1 MSGMIHWF
9 YSMVFHMVSD
19 SFSSLPISSELI
31 ANLEALGY
39 KKMTAIQAQGL
50 PHVLAGKDLIAKAKT
65 GSGKTA
71 TFGLGLL
78 NQINPRFFAVQAMVL
93 CPTRELAD
101 QVGKELRKL
110 ARVIPNVKVVMLCG
124 GKPFWP
130 QKSSLEYG
138 AHIVVG
144 TPGRIQD
151 HLGKETLNLDALIM
165 LVLDEADR
173 MLDMGFI
180 EEINSIIAKTPAKR
194 QTLLFSATYPDTID
208 KMSRRIQKTPVTVT
222 VESEHQNEVI
232 EQVFYQTKKNNRNH
246 VLLALFEHYQ
256 PKTTLVFCHTKIQCD
271 EVAQFLRDKKIQAL
285 AIHGDLEQ
293 RDRDQILLRFT
304 NHSCSVLVATD
315 VAARGLDIKL
325 LEAVINYELPH
336 NSDIYVHRIGRTGR
350 AGEKGIAL
358 SIFTESEQIRVKGI
372 ESFQNKACIMGEVTD
387 LKRDSSF
394 FMQAPMVTIQL
405 DAGRKAKIRPGDI
418 LGALTGDAGLS
429 SSQIGKIDIFD
440 IVSYVA
446 VERDVMNSVLDYYVD
461 GKVKGRNVRARKIG

>member
-1 MSGMIHWF
+1 
-9 YSMVFHMVSD
+9 
-19 SFSSLPISSELI
+19 
-31 ANLEALGY
+31 
-39 KKMTAIQAQGL
+39 
-50 PHVLAGKDLIAKAKT
+50 
-65 GSGKTA
+65 
-71 TFGLGLL
+71 LGLL
-78 NQINPRFFAVQAMVL
+78 NKINPRFFGVQAMVL

-110 ARVIPNVKVVMLCG
+110 ARAIPNIKVVMLTG

-130 QKSSLEYG
+130 QKSSLAYG

-151 HLGKETLNLDALIM
+151 HLGKQTLNLEGLEM

-173 MLDMGFI
+173 MLDMGFA
-180 EEINSIIAKTPAKR
+180 EEINSIIARTPAKR

-208 KMSRRIQKTPVTVT
+208 QMSRRIQQDPITVT
-222 VESEHQNEVI
+222 VESEHKSEVI
-232 EQVFYQTKKNNRNH
+232 EQVFYQSKKHNRNDA
-246 VLLALFEHYQ
+246 LLALFEHYQ
-256 PKTTLVFCHTKIQCD
+256 PETTLVFCHTKIQCD
-271 EVAQFLRDKKIQAL
+271 EVAQFLRDQNIQAL

-315 VAARGLDIKL
+315 VAARGLDIKSL
-325 LEAVINYELPH
+325 AAVINYELPH
-336 NSDIYVHRIGRTGR
+336 DPEIYVHRIGRTGR

-358 SIFTESEQIRVKGI
+358 SIFTESEQLRVKGI
-372 ESFQNKACIMGEVTD
+372 ESFQNKSAILGKVTA
-387 LKRDSSF
+387 LKRDTRFS
-394 FMQAPMVTIQL
+394 MQAPMVTIQL

-429 SSQIGKIDIFD
+429 GSQIGKIDIFD

-446 VERDVMNSVLDYYVD
+446 VERDAMRPVLDYFAT
-461 GKVKGRNVRARKIG
+461 GKIKARNVRARKIG